1 LIERTAR
8 PEETEALGARLA
20 AGLRPGDVVF
30 VRGELGTGKTTMIRG
45 ACRELGYAGDVTSP
59 TFTLGH
65 RYVGDVPI
73 SHLDLYRLGDG
84 AGEEPGLLDEYVT
97 PDAITFVEWPG
108 AGAELPLDEGGG
120 VRLAAWVELRHGG
133 GDQREAVVKNA
144 GDA

>member
-1 LIERTAR
+1 LTERSTG

-30 VRGELGTGKTTMIRG
+30 VRGELGSGKTTMIRG
-45 ACRELGYAGDVTSP
+45 ACRQLGFAGDVTSP

-65 RYVGDVPI
+65 RYCGDVPI

-108 AGAELPLDEGGG
+108 GGVGLPLDEGSG
-120 VRLAAWVELRHGG
+120 VRVAATVELRHAG
-133 GDQREAVVKNA
+133 GDDREVEVDSA
-144 GDA
+144 GGA